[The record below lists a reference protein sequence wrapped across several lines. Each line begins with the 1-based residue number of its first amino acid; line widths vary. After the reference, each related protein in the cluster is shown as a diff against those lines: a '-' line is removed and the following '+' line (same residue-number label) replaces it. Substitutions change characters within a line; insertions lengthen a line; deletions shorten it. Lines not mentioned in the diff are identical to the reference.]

1 MYIFIYVYM
10 CCQCVY
16 VQYEYRYQWR
26 LEKGFRSP
34 GTGVAVGGEPPD
46 VGVLETE
53 LEFSRI
59 MFFFFFHSFSAIY
72 LWRPSL
78 DLLFIYLLETV
89 HHDPTASAFGVLGLQ
104 LYTTMLILRNY
115 FKIRACSKKVVPI
128 LYWFSK
134 ILKARKE
141 GLL

>member
-1 MYIFIYVYM
+1 MMYGLFYLFICKDLFLFMYIFIYVYM

-59 MFFFFFHSFSAIY
+59 MFFFFFIAS
-72 LWRPSL
+72 RPSISGGPPL
-78 DLLFIYLLETV
+78 TFYLFICLRQFIMILLPQPLECWDYSCTL
-89 HHDPTASAFGVLGLQ
+89 P
-104 LYTTMLILRNY
+104 
-115 FKIRACSKKVVPI
+115 CS
-128 LYWFSK
+128 F
-134 ILKARKE
+134 
-141 GLL
+141 